1 MEGRMSVRNWT
12 MALVL
17 TLAAGPMLAG
27 CETAEGYRQQMVTWQ
42 GRSADDI
49 VIQWGQPQKREVL
62 SDGREVWIYSKVS
75 TQHFD
80 SYYKDEQRQVKRTFT
95 DKDGKQKTETITETY
110 PVLQPARTVSSSCE
124 TRFVLARRVVEQVT
138 FAGDACVAEE
148 KN

>member
-1 MEGRMSVRNWT
+1 MSMRSWM

-17 TLAAGPMLAG
+17 VSAAGGMLAG
-27 CETAEGYRQQMVTWQ
+27 CETAEGYRQQMSTWQ
-42 GRSADDI
+42 GRSGDDI

-75 TQHFD
+75 EQHID

-110 PVLQPARTVSSSCE
+110 PVLQPARTVRSSCE
-124 TRFVLARRVVEQVT
+124 TRFVLAKRIVEQVT
-138 FAGDACVAEE
+138 FAGDACVAAE
-148 KN
+148 K